1 MTAWLI
7 ETLVATT
14 LLMLVVLALREPVAR
29 HFGARIAYLL
39 WLAPA
44 LRMILPPVPQ
54 SWLAAKMP
62 AVETMTVAIADAPG
76 SMSAATADVAPAFPW
91 GAAILTLWAV
101 GAVGFFLWH
110 AVSYWRFSRAVR
122 GDADALFDDGAVSV
136 SRSGRVASPLA
147 FGIFGKRVVVPTDFD
162 DRYTPVERGLALRH
176 ELTHHRRGDLIVNL
190 GALAMLSLHWFN
202 PLAHRAFRAFRL
214 DQEAACDALVLD
226 GATVQE
232 RAAYGAA
239 LVKSA
244 TGGVPLAACSIGA
257 ARELK
262 ARLRRMVIGSVDPA
276 RLQMGAA
283 ATVVLVLAGL
293 GGTASGVVVSQAAK
307 PVVRALPPLTMTS
320 PKSAAPL
327 VETRFVALPVE
338 TRRPARAT
346 RMAKIAPIAPAPA
359 MPLAAEVATPG
370 PAEVP
375 APVMAAAMH
384 AGPALVRFE
393 VIRAVRY
400 HAVHD
405 HDTEEADAAKADCP
419 DAGRKAKHSEARM
432 VFSGR
437 AVMLRRGAEPMTLT
451 AQKAT
456 LDALVQVRGQIEALQ
471 EIDAERRMR
480 ALEALDAQIERL
492 RARGTTLT

>member
-14 LLMLVVLALREPVAR
+14 LLMLVVLVLREPVAR

-62 AVETMTVAIADAPG
+62 AVETMTFAIADAPV

-91 GAAILTLWAV
+91 GAAILAFWAV
-101 GAVGFFLWH
+101 GAAGFFLWH
-110 AVSYWRFSRAVR
+110 ALSYWRFARAVR
-122 GDADALFDDGAVSV
+122 GDSDALFDEGAVAV

-147 FGIFGKRVVVPTDFD
+147 FGIFGKRVVVPVDFD

-226 GATVQE
+226 GAAPDE

-276 RLQMGAA
+276 RIQMGAA

-293 GGTASGVVVSQAAK
+293 GGTASGVVVSQATE
-307 PVVRALPPLTMTS
+307 PVVRALPPLAMTS
-320 PKSAAPL
+320 PKTAAPV
-327 VETRFVALPVE
+327 VETRFAALPVE
-338 TRRPARAT
+338 APRRAPAPRIA
-346 RMAKIAPIAPAPA
+346 RIAPIPATPPAATVATPEPAEAPAP
-359 MPLAAEVATPG
+359 V
-370 PAEVP
+370 V
-375 APVMAAAMH
+375 VAAMH

-393 VIRAVRY
+393 VVRAVRL
-400 HAVHD
+400 HSAHNHD
-405 HDTEEADAAKADCP
+405 AHEAGGAKGDCP
-419 DAGRKAKHSEARM
+419 DAARKATQNDARI
-432 VFSGR
+432 VFSSR
-437 AVMLRRGAEPMTLT
+437 AVILRRDAEPMTLT

-456 LDALVQVRGQIEALQ
+456 LDALLQVRGQIATLR
-471 EIDAERRMR
+471 EIDAERRAH
-480 ALEALDAQIERL
+480 ALQALDAQIERL